1 MWPSFVN
8 VNVEFSTHVVK
19 CAVRKYACDVCDFTS
34 QKESNIKRHT
44 KRARTELIESP
55 ITLNQKLDD
64 TDEVPDKAK
73 NTRNINNL
81 MSSEGESEKKKKG
94 CHRTQVFYFQQKLRP
109 VVQRVVMMEIR
120 LNKQSM
126 QSDQTVFFFVARN
139 ILFFLENVYRE
150 QGLN

>member
-34 QKESNIKRHT
+34 QKESNIKIHT
-44 KRARTELIESP
+44 KRAHTGLIESP

-64 TDEVPDKAK
+64 TNEVSGKAK

-81 MSSEGESEKKKKG
+81 MSSEGESEK
-94 CHRTQVFYFQQKLRP
+94 R
-109 VVQRVVMMEIR
+109 EER
-120 LNKQSM
+120 LSQDPGVLLPTETTSSGTTCSNDGNKIK
-126 QSDQTVFFFVARN
+126 QTVNA
-139 ILFFLENVYRE
+139 E
-150 QGLN
+150 